1 MVSTDTSLPIWL
13 KQELVVPR
21 ERGALVVHAV
31 AMLTASAQLAA
42 NGQLVKPSS
51 SNPRVP
57 EWLDGLQS
65 RLCGLPRRTGVHAS
79 DVALSHRHLAA
90 AIACRLLEAGPH
102 IQTVSGAPLKPSDVG
117 ALLHSLAV
125 ALERVEKSSRAAN
138 RRPPKIVMDASPR
151 RTPHTL
157 MQATYVVL
165 GSNKLRSQPVQSDI
179 DALILFGLAA
189 SALMNMRGCEFCFR
203 LAMPGHQRCSEHSLS
218 KEAGGDRLLR
228 QSRYQAGR
236 RAVSEYQSRLRELPT
251 HFNFIASL
259 KQRSLL
265 IASVLWGGSIPDERR
280 IAASISKLIERYPHV
295 KQVLEREGGT
305 LPTQLFERL
314 RRVLDPLEF
323 IVGNWRAKLR
333 AAEAWFSAVE
343 SSTPGARRSG
353 AEARYTKSLALDL
366 VKGVPL
372 SKSQL
377 ATALGIHPSTLSK
390 WFDRNGDDPVVAE
403 IASRME
409 ASAGRVRERKERKRR
424 LLAKVGADL
433 RRSLAAGA
441 VLPDQRARRRSRGAG

>member
-1 MVSTDTSLPIWL
+1 MVSTDTSLPTWL
-13 KQELVVPR
+13 RQELEVPR
-21 ERGALVVHAV
+21 ERDALVIHAV

-51 SNPRVP
+51 SSPRVP

-65 RLCGLPRRTGVHAS
+65 RLCGLPRRTRTSAS
-79 DVALSHRHLAA
+79 DVVLSHRHLAS
-90 AIACRLLEAGPH
+90 AIASRLLEAGPH
-102 IQTVSGAPLKPSDVG
+102 IQPMSTAPLKRSDVV
-117 ALLHSLAV
+117 ALLQSLSV
-125 ALERVEKSSRAAN
+125 ALERVENASRAAN
-138 RRPPKIVMDASPR
+138 RRPPKIVMDVSPR
-151 RTPHTL
+151 RTPHAL

-165 GSNKLRSQPVQSDI
+165 DSNKLRSHPVQSDI

-203 LAMPGHQRCSEHSLS
+203 LAMPGHHRCSEHSLS
-218 KEAGGDRLLR
+218 KEAGGERLLR

-236 RAVSEYQSRLRELPT
+236 RAVTEYQSRLRELPT
-251 HFNFIASL
+251 YFNFIASL

-305 LPTQLFERL
+305 FPTQLFERL

-353 AEARYTKSLALDL
+353 AEARNTKSLALDL
-366 VKGVPL
+366 VRGVPL
-372 SKSQL
+372 SKSEL
-377 ATALGIHPSTLSK
+377 AAALGIHPSTLSK

-403 IASRME
+403 IASRLE
-409 ASAGRVRERKERKRR
+409 ASSGRVRERKERKSR
-424 LLAKVGADL
+424 LVAKVGANL
-433 RRSLAAGA
+433 RR
-441 VLPDQRARRRSRGAG
+441 